1 MIKIVLSLLA
11 VSALA
16 AGCAATGQPTPTPAA
31 PAAPAATPA
40 TTAPAVTTDVTAAK
54 PWSTTP
60 ITVVHQPKVPPVPVV
75 TAIRYAAHRDGGYD
89 RIVFDISGALPG
101 YSAKYVS
108 EVRSDGSDRP
118 VSVPGSKYLLVVLTP
133 AQAHRE
139 TGGPTVF
146 GVHRVDLPMLESY
159 AVVGDYEGYVSIA
172 LGMNGKAGYRIGEL
186 DGRIYVDVQAR

>member
-1 MIKIVLSLLA
+1 
-11 VSALA
+11 
-16 AGCAATGQPTPTPAA
+16 
-31 PAAPAATPA
+31 
-40 TTAPAVTTDVTAAK
+40 VTA
-54 PWSTTP
+54 
-60 ITVVHQPKVPPVPVV
+60 V
-75 TAIRYAAHRDGGYD
+75 RYAAHRDEGYD

-108 EVRSDGSDRP
+108 EVRSDGSDQP
-118 VSVPGSKYLLVVLTP
+118 VSVPGSKYLLLVLTP

-139 TGGPTVF
+139 TGGPTVS

-172 LGMNGKAGYRIGEL
+172 LGLNGKAGYRIGEL